1 MMESRLVLHIIRE
14 KYPYLTKSQ
23 KKVGDYIM
31 KNLKQVAFMSTLDIA
46 SQLKL
51 SDATIIRFARSIGFN
66 GYPEMRDSIKR
77 EISYYDSP
85 DERIFREQD
94 FDSQLD
100 FDNIV
105 MRVARNDMRSQKKFY
120 DNFDY
125 TLIDSVVSDIYAADV
140 IHIIG
145 IGTDRVI
152 ALFLDWYLRV
162 MGFNVMCYT
171 ESGFNLAAKISNLK
185 KNDMI
190 IMGTNPRYLKDEKSI
205 LENARKAGA
214 KTVGIT
220 TLEPSELT
228 HLFDTIL
235 AVDVKP
241 NYFLKSYVTYMR
253 LCNIILIKTFE
264 RNSEQ
269 IMNKV
274 RDFSDFVNSFDFRI

>member
-1 MMESRLVLHIIRE
+1 
-14 KYPYLTKSQ
+14 
-23 KKVGDYIM
+23 M

-66 GYPEMRDSIKR
+66 GYPEMRDAIKR

-85 DERIFREQD
+85 DELIFRKQD
-94 FDSQLD
+94 FDPELN
-100 FDNIV
+100 NIV
-105 MRVARNDMRSQKKFY
+105 MHVIKNDMQSQKSFY
-120 DNFDY
+120 KNFDY
-125 TLIDSVVSDIYAADV
+125 SKIDSVVSDIYAADV

-145 IGTDRVI
+145 IGTDRII

-162 MGFNVMCYT
+162 MGFNVICYT

-185 KNDMI
+185 TNDLI
-190 IMGTNPRYLKDEKSI
+190 IMGTNPRHLKDEKNI
-205 LENARKAGA
+205 LENARKTGT
-214 KTVGIT
+214 KTIGIT
-220 TLEPSELT
+220 TMEPSELT
-228 HLFDTIL
+228 NLFDTAL

-241 NYFLKSYVTYMR
+241 NYFLNSYVTYMS

-269 IMNKV
+269 IMDNVK
-274 RDFSDFVNSFDFRI
+274 DFSDFVNSFDFRI

>member
-1 MMESRLVLHIIRE
+1 MESKLVLHIIRE
-14 KYPYLTKSQ
+14 KYSCLTKSQ
-23 KKVGDYIM
+23 KKVGEYIM

-66 GYPEMRDSIKR
+66 GYPEMRDAIKR

-85 DERIFREQD
+85 DELIFRKQD
-94 FDSQLD
+94 FDPELN
-100 FDNIV
+100 NIV
-105 MRVARNDMRSQKKFY
+105 MHVIKNDMQSQKSFY
-120 DNFDY
+120 KNFDY
-125 TLIDSVVSDIYAADV
+125 SKIDSVVSDIYAADV

-145 IGTDRVI
+145 IGTDRII

-162 MGFNVMCYT
+162 MGFNVICYT

-185 KNDMI
+185 TNDLI
-190 IMGTNPRYLKDEKSI
+190 IMGTNPRHLKDEKNI
-205 LENARKAGA
+205 LENARKTGT
-214 KTVGIT
+214 KTIGIT
-220 TLEPSELT
+220 TMEPSELT
-228 HLFDTIL
+228 NLFDTAL

-241 NYFLKSYVTYMR
+241 NYFLNSYVTYMS

-269 IMNKV
+269 IMDNVK
-274 RDFSDFVNSFDFRI
+274 DFSDFVNSFDFRI